1 MPDPA
6 EAEKRG
12 LDWSG
17 EGGDLP
23 RPPKDTLFSK
33 KEIGERIRA
42 LRLQRGLPQVE
53 LARLLSVHQTNISA
67 MERGTRALTIHQI
80 LKLSRALKISTDE
93 ILTGT
98 KAGDNGHVD
107 RRFLRRLEKI
117 DKLSKRDKQ
126 SLLGTID
133 AFLSKVS

>member
-1 MPDPA
+1 M
-6 EAEKRG
+6 
-12 LDWSG
+12 
-17 EGGDLP
+17 P

-33 KEIGERIRA
+33 KEIGERIRS
-42 LRLQRGLPQVE
+42 LRLQKGLPQVE
-53 LARLLSVHQTNISA
+53 LARLLRVHQTNISA
-67 MERGTRALTIHQI
+67 MERGARALTIHQI
-80 LKLSRALKISTDE
+80 LKLSRVLKVSTDE
-93 ILTGT
+93 ILAGT
-98 KAGDNGHVD
+98 KARENGHVD